1 MLFNSFPFLC
11 LFLPAV
17 LIVYYC
23 AARFGPRY
31 AAFGLVLASF
41 VFYGFWNP
49 SAVILLVTSIAFNF
63 CSGVLI
69 HRYKKRLSLQ
79 RTVLGLAVAGN
90 ILLLAYYKYWLVL
103 AGWLGAQLNLSV
115 VSPGDS
121 VLLPLGISFFT
132 FTQIGYLVDLRD
144 GLARRDGLLDYVLFV
159 TFFPHL
165 LAGPILY
172 HRDIMPQFAAKETY
186 RFNPENLA
194 VGFGIFVI
202 GLAKK
207 VIIADTFSSHVGAG
221 FANPARLDTYGAW
234 TVALAYSLQIY
245 FDFSGYS
252 DMAIGLARMFGV
264 RFPPNFDSPFK
275 SKSIIEFWQRWHITL
290 SRYLNLYVYSP
301 LSTCIIRHRVARGKP
316 ISRQGMATPSAF
328 LMTVALPIFCTMI
341 LAGVWHGAGLPFL
354 VYGLLHGFYLT
365 ANHAWR
371 VFVPKLNLPAPL
383 HLVASEMK
391 LVLTFLAVVAS
402 LVIFRA
408 RSVSDALEVFKGMLG
423 LHVVVQGQVSALE
436 LSPLA
441 IGILVS
447 IGLIIARVLPNSI
460 ELFSSFS
467 PAYPA
472 VRGSAIQWVPNKG
485 WGIVLGMMA
494 SASILLLSG
503 AAEFLYFFF

>member
-1 MLFNSFPFLC
+1 MLFNSFPFLF

-31 AAFGLVLASF
+31 AALALAIASF

-49 SAVILLVTSIAFNF
+49 SAVILLATSIAFNF
-63 CSGVLI
+63 GSGFLI
-69 HRYKKRLSLQ
+69 HRYEKRPPLQ
-79 RTVLGLAVAGN
+79 RAVLGLAVGGN
-90 ILLLAYYKYWLVL
+90 ILLLAYYKYWFVL
-103 AGWLGAQLNLSV
+103 AGWLGAQLNLNL
-115 VSPGDS
+115 VSPGDGI
-121 VLLPLGISFFT
+121 LLPLGISFFT
-132 FTQIGYLVDLRD
+132 FTQIGYLIDLRD

-165 LAGPILY
+165 IAGPILY

-194 VGFGIFVI
+194 VGFSIFVI

-207 VIIADTFSSHVGAG
+207 VVIADTFSSHVGAG

-252 DMAIGLARMFGV
+252 DMAVGLARMFGV
-264 RFPPNFDSPFK
+264 RFPANFDSPFK
-275 SKSIIEFWQRWHITL
+275 SRSIIEFWQRWHITL

-301 LSTCIIRHRVARGKP
+301 LSTWIIRRRLAQGRP
-316 ISRQGMATPSAF
+316 ISRQSMATPPAF
-328 LMTVALPIFCTMI
+328 LMTVALPTFCTMF

-365 ANHAWR
+365 VNHAWR
-371 VFVPKLNLPAPL
+371 VFGPRLKLPTPL
-383 HLVASEMK
+383 HLVVSEMQ

-408 RSVSDALEVFKGMLG
+408 KSVSDALEVFKGMLG
-423 LHVVVQGQVSALE
+423 LHGAFEGQVSALE

-441 IGILVS
+441 IGVLVS
-447 IGLIIARVLPNSI
+447 IGLVIARILPNSI
-460 ELFSSFS
+460 ELFGSFS
-467 PAYPA
+467 PVYPA
-472 VRGSAIQWVPNKG
+472 VPVSAIQWVPNKA
-485 WGIVLGMMA
+485 WGIVLGVIA
-494 SASILLLSG
+494 SVSILLLSG